1 MGLLRASRTGAGP
14 IPVLSVVVCVALGVS
29 AFAPPGAEPKIDPRI
44 QVAQAPAPE
53 PSRVVR
59 RIVLRGVNFDFDQAA
74 IRPNSQVIFDAA
86 AEVLRKNGD
95 VQVEVAGHTCSIGSE
110 AYNDGLS
117 RRRAQ
122 AVVDDLISRGIA
134 ADRLEPVGYGERA
147 PVADNATKEGRG
159 QNRRVE
165 LNIRE

>member
-1 MGLLRASRTGAGP
+1 MGAAREVSPTA
-14 IPVLSVVVCVALGVS
+14 VLSVVVCVALGVS
-29 AFAPPGAEPKIDPRI
+29 AFASPSAEPRINPGI
-44 QVAQAPAPE
+44 QVAQARSPE

-59 RIVLRGVNFDFDQAA
+59 RIVLRGAGFDFDKAV
-74 IRPNSQVIFDAA
+74 IRPDARVIFDAA

-110 AYNDGLS
+110 AYNEDLS

-122 AVVDDLISRGIA
+122 AVVNYLISRGIA

-147 PVADNATKEGRG
+147 PVADNVTREGRV

-165 LNIRE
+165 LNILE